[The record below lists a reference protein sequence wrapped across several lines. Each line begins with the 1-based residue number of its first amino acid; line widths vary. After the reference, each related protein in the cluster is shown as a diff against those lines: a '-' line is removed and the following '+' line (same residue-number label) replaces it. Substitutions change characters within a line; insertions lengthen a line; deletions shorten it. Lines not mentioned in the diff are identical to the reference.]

1 MRFTRVT
8 LFFIAFIMTLGFYQ
22 LARHFLAEV
31 EPQTFQATEE
41 VLVDVANV
49 LAELV
54 EKEFEQGGFD
64 SAPLREAFDGAH
76 RREFEAKI
84 FEHHK
89 STIGIHVYLTD
100 QEGKVLFDS
109 DGGRREGMD

>member
-54 EKEFEQGGFD
+54 EKDFNDGAFD
-64 SAPLREAFDGAH
+64 STQLRETFAGAH
-76 RREFEAKI
+76 GREFKAKI
-84 FEHHK
+84 FEHYK

-100 QEGKVLFDS
+100 RQGKV
-109 DGGRREGMD
+109 